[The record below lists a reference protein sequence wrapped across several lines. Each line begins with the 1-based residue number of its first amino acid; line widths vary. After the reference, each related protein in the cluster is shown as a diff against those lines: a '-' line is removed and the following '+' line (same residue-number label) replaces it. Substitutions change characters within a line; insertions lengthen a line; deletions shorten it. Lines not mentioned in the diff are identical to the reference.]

1 MHMNYQKLIALAVAI
16 TLWHGARADG
26 SYEETAQMT
35 GGTMKQIAGMT
46 SVFSP
51 SGSAQLQK
59 ANSTIVIVQGNRQ
72 ARINANT
79 SMIIDLDK
87 QLMTRIDNTKK
98 QYSVMTFDEMRKQM
112 EETQAQ
118 MKALMEEHKGDPAPE
133 LPKELSDNP
142 PSFDAKAV
150 VTGATKTISGLA
162 THEVLLTETMTF
174 HDPKG
179 GGNDTLTYYFKN
191 DVWLA
196 DSVPPGWQEIED
208 FKKRI
213 AEKWPVSPAGAPNS
227 MAMLTAAHPGLADG
241 LKKLGEEMKKQH
253 GVPVMVVQQFGAHAE
268 GDSVAAANNNN
279 TALGSTGTT
288 MTNEVISN
296 TASETAQ
303 KEASQISSN
312 GNLGILGSSLL
323 QSAVGVFS
331 KHAPD
336 LTKTATSSAT
346 TAATPKSGKPASV
359 DRVMSEQTTIVSNF
373 STEKAP
379 ASAFDV
385 PAGYTKVDWVG
396 PKKAQ

>member
-1 MHMNYQKLIALAVAI
+1 MNYQKLIALAVGI
-16 TLWHGARADG
+16 TLWHGAHADG
-26 SYEETAQMT
+26 SYEETAQTT

-46 SVFSP
+46 GMFSP

-79 SMIIDLDK
+79 STIIDLDK
-87 QLMTRIDNTKK
+87 QIMTRIDNTKK
-98 QYSVMTFDEMRKQM
+98 QYSVMTFDEMRKHM
-112 EETQAQ
+112 EEVQAQ
-118 MKALMEEHKGDPAPE
+118 MKALVEEHKGDPAPE

-142 PSFDAKAV
+142 ASFDAKAV
-150 VTGATKTISGLA
+150 ETGATKTISGVA

-174 HDPKG
+174 HDPK
-179 GGNDTLTYYFKN
+179 GNDTLTYYFKN

-208 FKKRI
+208 FKKRM
-213 AEKWPVSPAGAPNS
+213 AEKWPISPASGPNS
-227 MAMLTAAHPGLADG
+227 MAMLTTAHPGLADG
-241 LKKLGEEMKKQH
+241 LKKLGEEMKKQR
-253 GVPVMVVQQFGAHAE
+253 GVPVMIVQQFGGHAE
-268 GDSVAAANNNN
+268 GDSVAAASTANN
-279 TALGSTGTT
+279 TALGGTGTT

-312 GNLGILGSSLL
+312 GNLGIFGSSLL

-379 ASAFDV
+379 ASAFEV
-385 PAGYTKVDWVG
+385 PAGYTKVDWQG
-396 PKKAQ
+396 PQTGNIK

>member
-1 MHMNYQKLIALAVAI
+1 MIPRAAATTRSLI
-16 TLWHGARADG
+16 TSRTMCGWP
-26 SYEETAQMT
+26 TA
-35 GGTMKQIAGMT
+35 
-46 SVFSP
+46 
-51 SGSAQLQK
+51 
-59 ANSTIVIVQGNRQ
+59 
-72 ARINANT
+72 
-79 SMIIDLDK
+79 
-87 QLMTRIDNTKK
+87 
-98 QYSVMTFDEMRKQM
+98 
-112 EETQAQ
+112 
-118 MKALMEEHKGDPAPE
+118 
-133 LPKELSDNP
+133 
-142 PSFDAKAV
+142 
-150 VTGATKTISGLA
+150 
-162 THEVLLTETMTF
+162 
-174 HDPKG
+174 
-179 GGNDTLTYYFKN
+179 
-191 DVWLA
+191 
-196 DSVPPGWQEIED
+196 WQEIED

-288 MTNEVISN
+288 MSNEVISN